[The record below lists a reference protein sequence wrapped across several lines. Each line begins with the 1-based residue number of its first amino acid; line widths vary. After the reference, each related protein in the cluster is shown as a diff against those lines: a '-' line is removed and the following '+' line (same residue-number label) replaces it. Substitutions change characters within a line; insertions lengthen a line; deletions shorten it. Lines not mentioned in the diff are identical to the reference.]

1 MKRSTASLVVV
12 FGTAVGGNITQ
23 QYGEGVIEKVL
34 LPDGSFFIS
43 AGGSTSSL
51 MVPRVHPHP
60 RHWSHREPGR
70 LLRGALTLIGQHCRE
85 AVL

>member
-43 AGGSTSSL
+43 AGRFDFVADGSPSS
-51 MVPRVHPHP
+51 PSPP
-60 RHWSHREPGR
+60 
-70 LLRGALTLIGQHCRE
+70 TLE
-85 AVL
+85 SP